1 MKKDELKPDSLGAYL
16 RRLRESKN
24 LSLREAASH
33 ANISSAYLSQV
44 EGGKRG
50 KRKGSADHF
59 GPHPQILKKLA
70 EAYNIPAND
79 LFTRAGYLDERENA
93 EGFSEERETDRLFD
107 FVIHDAMIKRIF
119 TVVDKR
125 SVINRYEALTGKR
138 LITWAGEF
146 DLKPSV
152 QKPEFSGLRCE
163 NGILFADTPHTDL
176 TLEEVAQELGTDK
189 EEVEIFIANGWLD
202 DRKDVHGNV
211 LVTKDS
217 LRGFKDYAMR
227 DGLNLRRLIPK
238 RQRPNTP
245 KEFKEVKKRLDAIAE
260 KELPEKIRQVGRALV
275 EKYKLKSKR

>member
-1 MKKDELKPDSLGAYL
+1 MKKEELKPDSLGAYL

-50 KRKGSADHF
+50 KRKGSEDHF

-125 SVINRYEALTGKR
+125 AVINRYEALTGRR

-189 EEVEIFIANGWLD
+189 AEVEIFVANGWLD
-202 DRKDVHGNV
+202 DRKDLHGNTV
-211 LVTKDS
+211 ITKDS

-227 DGLNLRRLIPK
+227 DGLKLRREMPK
-238 RQRPNTP
+238 LQRPNTAA
-245 KEFKEVKKRLDAIAE
+245 EFRAAKKRLDEIDK
-260 KELPEKIRQVGRALV
+260 KELPDKIRKMGQALF
-275 EKYKLKSKR
+275 EKHKLKSK